1 MGIVTSDT
9 SQPPSGGHPYD
20 RLLPGTVLDALD
32 GAGYITDGRL
42 LALNSYENR
51 VYQVGI
57 EGGAPVVAKFYRPG
71 RWSRAAI
78 LEEHAF
84 AAELDQHELP
94 VIAPLADASG
104 TSLLEHAGFLF
115 AVYPRQG
122 GRAPELD
129 RPEHLAQLGRLLGRL
144 HGIGASRRFRHRPAL
159 TLQDFGHD
167 AVAFLLA
174 HEFVPPE
181 LRPAYESV
189 TAHLLAKLEA
199 LFARTADLATL
210 RLHGDCH
217 PGNILW
223 RDGPHFVD
231 LDDARSG
238 PAVQDLWMLLSGPR
252 ADMESQLAVLLEGY
266 TQFRDFDPRELQ
278 LIEGLRSLR
287 MLHHSAWLARRWDD
301 PAFPPSF
308 PWFRLPRYWEDQIL
322 ALREQ
327 LALLDEPPLAWI

>member
-1 MGIVTSDT
+1 MGAMSADT
-9 SQPPSGGHPYD
+9 TQPPAGGHPYD
-20 RLLPGTVLDALD
+20 RLLPAAVLDALE
-32 GAGYITDGRL
+32 AVGYPTDGRL

-57 EGGAPVVAKFYRPG
+57 EDAEPLVVKFYRPG

-78 LEEHAF
+78 LEEHQF
-84 AAELDQHELP
+84 AAELAQQELP
-94 VIAPLADASG
+94 VVAPLADPRG
-104 TSLLEHAGFLF
+104 TTLHEHADFLF
-115 AVYPRQG
+115 ALYRRQG

-129 RPEHLAQLGRLLGRL
+129 QPDHLRQLGRLLARL
-144 HGIGASRRFRHRPAL
+144 HGVGAVRPFRHRPAL
-159 TLQDFGHD
+159 TMEEFGQG

-174 HEFVPPE
+174 HDFVPVE

-189 TAHLLAKLEA
+189 TAHLLEKLA
-199 LFARTADLATL
+199 VRFAAAEGVAHL

-252 ADMESQLAVLLEGY
+252 AEMESQLAVLLDGY
-266 TQFRDFDPRELQ
+266 SQFRDFDPRELQ
-278 LIEGLRSLR
+278 LVEALRSLR
-287 MLHHSAWLARRWDD
+287 MLHFSAWLARRWDD

-308 PWFRLPRYWEDQIL
+308 PWFQEPRYWEQQIL
-322 ALREQ
+322 GLREQ
-327 LALLDEPPLAWI
+327 LALLDEPPLAWF

>member
-1 MGIVTSDT
+1 MSLDT
-9 SQPPSGGHPYD
+9 STPSAGGHPYE
-20 RLLPGTVLDALD
+20 RLGPAVVLEAVESL
-32 GAGYITDGRL
+32 GYVPDGRL

-57 EGGAPVVAKFYRPG
+57 DEAQPLVAKFYRPG
-71 RWSRAAI
+71 RWSREQI
-78 LEEHAF
+78 LEEHGF
-84 AAELDQHELP
+84 ALELVQHELP
-94 VIAPLADASG
+94 VVAPLAAADG
-104 TSLLEHAGFLF
+104 VTLHEHAGFLF
-115 AVYPRQG
+115 ALFPRQG

-129 RPEHLAQLGRLLGRL
+129 RPDHLRRLGRLLGRM
-144 HGIGASRRFRHRPAL
+144 HGVGRLRPFRHRPAL
-159 TLQDFGHD
+159 TLQGFGHD
-167 AVAFLLA
+167 SVAFLR
-174 HEFVPPE
+174 EQGVVPPE

-189 TAHLLAKLEA
+189 TGHLLEKLET
-199 LFARTADLATL
+199 LFARASDLATL

-252 ADMESQLAVLLEGY
+252 PEMEAQLAVLLEGY
-266 TQFRDFDPRELQ
+266 SEFGDFDPRELQ

-308 PWFRLPRYWEDQIL
+308 PWFREPRYWEQQIL

-327 LALLDEPPLAWI
+327 LALLDEPPLVWR